1 MAKAGSVIGTAS
13 AAGGARFSFL
23 GMPIAVGC
31 LAAAAAAVLHYPIVP
46 WLFALVLAF
55 YAVALWRFPW
65 LWLIVV
71 PVTLAGLDLT
81 PWTGWSY
88 VTESDLFILVTVG
101 VLAVFAPVKPT
112 EWLPHGPARALIA
125 VAVASYAIST
135 AIAFRAHIGPSHSD
149 LVYMQPAN
157 ALRISKGF
165 AAALVLLPFLRARQR
180 EHEDAWTYLAA
191 GMVGALALVAL
202 ETFVE
207 RAVFPGI
214 LDIVSAYPAAGP
226 FSSMHI
232 GGGHLG
238 VFVAL
243 AMPFAFLRRDQRHK
257 IERNVLAAL
266 TVAATY
272 AVFITFSPIIYG
284 ATAISAALTFSGRTL
299 PKGEAGGRRRQGDR
313 TIRLDRNTLR
323 PIIRAIYVGIMVI
336 AVMFGLMGTS
346 LVMSSIHRVGATVYH
361 RLQSL
366 DRRLALRDNT
376 VKADLFGMGMGSF
389 PRTVFSRAPDGQSNF
404 GVYHDGGDAYL
415 SLESGPQF
423 FFGQKVPV
431 RPGLTYTVNLV
442 ARAERLPTGVKVML
456 CEKYLLASQHCAI
469 QVFQLARTDDWESLS
484 AELNTDTMTRN
495 AVFGPYHR
503 PVDLALVST
512 EKNTPVEI
520 SAVRLVAPDGTQLL
534 INGNFDR
541 GTERWYFTDEIHD
554 YWQIMNQYVMTFF
567 ERGIFGEFSFIA
579 MMGGAVVGAWRAMR
593 QGDRMGTAVMAS
605 LATFVLLC
613 LSESLLHAPRLTT
626 IFYLVCFVG
635 LLMLEHGT
643 NREYLELMRQS
654 RIARGL
660 PPPPAEKRRR
670 KPRSAEDRF
679 RSGS

>member
-1 MAKAGSVIGTAS
+1 MNATPQDAAQSVGIS
-13 AAGGARFSFL
+13 RLSLL
-23 GMPIAVGC
+23 GMPIAAAC
-31 LAAAAAAVLHYPIVP
+31 LAVIGATLLYYPITP
-46 WLFALVLAF
+46 WLLAMVLAF

-65 LWLIVV
+65 VWLIVV
-71 PVTLAGLDLT
+71 PVALAGVDLT

-88 VTESDLFILVTVG
+88 ITESDLFILVTVG
-101 VLAVFAPVKPT
+101 TLSVFAPVTPS
-112 EWLPHGPARALIA
+112 EWLPRGPARALLA
-125 VAVASYAIST
+125 LTAASYAIST
-135 AIAFRAHIGPSHSD
+135 LIAFHAHIGPTHSD

-157 ALRISKGF
+157 ALRITKGF
-165 AAALVLLPFLRARQR
+165 VAALVLLPFLRERQR
-180 EHEDAWTYLAA
+180 EHGDGWTYLAA
-191 GMVGALALVAL
+191 GMVAALALVAV
-202 ETFVE
+202 EAFVE

-226 FSSMHI
+226 FSSMHV

-243 AMPFAFLRRDQRHK
+243 AMPFAFLRRDRRHK
-257 IERNVLAAL
+257 LERNVLAAL

-284 ATAISAALTFSGRTL
+284 ATAISAALTFFGRTA
-299 PKGEAGGRRRQGDR
+299 PKGEAGGRRRQGER
-313 TIRLDRNTLR
+313 TRRLDRNALR
-323 PIIRAIYVGIMVI
+323 PIVRGIYVGIMVV
-336 AVMFGLMGTS
+336 AVLFGLMGTS
-346 LVMSSIHRVGATVYH
+346 LVMSSIHRVGATAYH

-366 DRRLALRDNT
+366 DRRLSLRDNS
-376 VKADLFGMGMGSF
+376 VKADIFGMGLGSF
-389 PRTVFSRAPDGQSNF
+389 PRAVYSRAKDAQSNF
-404 GVYHDGGDAYL
+404 GVYHDNDDAYL
-415 SLESGPQF
+415 SLVSGPQF

-431 RPGLTYTVNLV
+431 RPGQPYTVNLL
-442 ARAERLPTGVKVML
+442 ARAERLPTGLKVML

-469 QVFQLARTDDWESLS
+469 QRFQLARTDDWESFS
-484 AELNTDTMTRN
+484 AEFGTDTMNPN

-512 EKNTPVEI
+512 EPNTPVEI
-520 SAVRLVAPDGTQLL
+520 KAVRLVAQDGTQLL
-534 INGNFDR
+534 INGNFQR

-567 ERGIFGEFSFIA
+567 ERGILGLLTFIGFI
-579 MMGGAVVGAWRAMR
+579 GGALLGAQRAMR
-593 QGDRMGTAVMAS
+593 QGDRMGTAVAAS
-605 LATFVLLC
+605 LGTFVLLC
-613 LSESLLHAPRLTT
+613 LSESLLHAPRLAT

-654 RIARGL
+654 RTARGL
-660 PPPPAEKRRR
+660 PPPSPEKEKWRR
-670 KPRSAEDRF
+670 KSGSAEDRF